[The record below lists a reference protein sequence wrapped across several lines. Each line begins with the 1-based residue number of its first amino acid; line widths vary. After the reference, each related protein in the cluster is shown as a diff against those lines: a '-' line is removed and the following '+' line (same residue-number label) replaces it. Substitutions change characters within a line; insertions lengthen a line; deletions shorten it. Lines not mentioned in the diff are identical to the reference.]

1 MYRGADHLCFFQT
14 MNSCIYHGRRCW
26 RALLI
31 LMIASIASGC
41 ASNPGRDG
49 IAAADL
55 SSVYVGMPR
64 SNFEELVGRPVDHSQ
79 TRYHILDTYKYDR
92 GYTGCLASGRCTKAE
107 NSKTA
112 ETLVLIGTFGL
123 SGLGT
128 WYEVNKCQVGHLRVR
143 YGPEE
148 RLINIRI
155 LPPEQY
161 KGGTSLWEKVDYDP
175 EPWYPC
181 REIYNHPQ
189 PLTLP
194 AVVMDKDVYTTTPR

>member
-1 MYRGADHLCFFQT
+1 
-14 MNSCIYHGRRCW
+14 MNSYMNHGRRCG

-31 LMIASIASGC
+31 LLIGFIASGC
-41 ASNPGRDG
+41 ASNTSRDG
-49 IAAADL
+49 IAAVDL

-64 SNFEELVGRPVDHSQ
+64 SNFEELVGGPVDHSQ

-92 GYTGCLASGRCTKAE
+92 GYIGCMASGRCLEAN

-123 SGLGT
+123 SGLGS
-128 WYEVNKCQVGHLRVR
+128 WFEVNKCQVGHLRAR

-155 LPPEQY
+155 LAPEQY

-189 PLTLP
+189 PLTVP
-194 AVVMDKDVYTTTPR
+194 AAVMDNDVSSATPQ

>member
-1 MYRGADHLCFFQT
+1 
-14 MNSCIYHGRRCW
+14 MNSYMNHGRRCGQ
-26 RALLI
+26 AGLILLI
-31 LMIASIASGC
+31 GYIASGC

-49 IAAADL
+49 VAAVDL

-64 SNFEELVGRPVDHSQ
+64 ANFEDLVGGPIEKSQ
-79 TRYHILDTYKYDR
+79 TRYHILDTYKYER
-92 GYTGCLASGRCTKAE
+92 GYTGCLASGRCLEAN

-112 ETLVLIGTFGL
+112 DTLLLVGTFGL

-128 WYEVNKCQVGHLRVR
+128 WFEVKKCQVGYLRAR

-148 RLINIRI
+148 RLINIR
-155 LPPEQY
+155 LLAPEPF
-161 KGGTSLWEKVDYDP
+161 KGGTSLWEKKVLDP

-189 PLTLP
+189 PLTIP
-194 AVVMDKDVYTTTPR
+194 AAVLDNTVSSETP